1 MRMSSRFS
9 RNWAYVA
16 GAATVAVGVA
26 HDAVVG
32 TQLDAVKTLSQVDQN
47 GFVWLFLCTGT
58 AVAFSGI
65 LNLSAAR
72 GLARGESWARRLTLG
87 SSVFLTVSGVS
98 GLALGQWGAS
108 SLVALA
114 VVSLVP
120 WWATRRAAAR
130 PVPTVSTSR
139 EAGVA

>member
-1 MRMSSRFS
+1 MNKLSSIGS
-9 RNWAYVA
+9 R
-16 GAATVAVGVA
+16 
-26 HDAVVG
+26 
-32 TQLDAVKTLSQVDQN
+32 VKALPPADQD

-58 AVAFSGI
+58 AVAFAGM

-87 SSVFLTVSGVS
+87 SSVFLAVLGVS

-114 VVSLVP
+114 TVSMVP
-120 WWATRRAAAR
+120 WWVARGAVAR
-130 PVPTVSTSR
+130 PVPNRSASR
-139 EAGVA
+139 EAGAA

>member
-1 MRMSSRFS
+1 MRVSSRFI

-16 GAATVAVGVA
+16 GAATLAVGVT
-26 HDAVVG
+26 HDAVVS
-32 TQLDAVKTLSQVDQN
+32 TQMDAIKTLAPADQD

-58 AVAFSGI
+58 AVAFAGM

-87 SSVFLTVSGVS
+87 SSVFLAVLGVS

-114 VVSLVP
+114 VLSLVP
-120 WWATRRAAAR
+120 WWATRGAVSR
-130 PVPTVSTSR
+130 PVPAHSASR